1 MAKEQEARAVGGV
14 AAKEPGIQE
23 AAIKRLRK
31 AEKDR
36 LLAGKCPAGDISI
49 FIPSSS
55 RLPMPAS
62 ISLLVAYPQELIRAG
77 LRAMLSGSPVK
88 IVGEASDAP
97 STFTLAKKHKP
108 AVVLLDAAIPD
119 GDAFELVTRL
129 TKALP
134 ATKFIL
140 LSALDNPTYM
150 ARARAVRAAN
160 FLLMGFSQR
169 ELVMAIE
176 NAAAGK
182 PASGA
187 SPFAKIVASM
197 EPRDVRAARDSGL
210 TPRES
215 QVLCHVALG
224 LSNDEIAR
232 SLEISVETTKE
243 HVHNIFR
250 KLAVNDRTQ
259 AAVWAL
265 KSGVI

>member
-1 MAKEQEARAVGGV
+1 
-14 AAKEPGIQE
+14 
-23 AAIKRLRK
+23 
-31 AEKDR
+31 
-36 LLAGKCPAGDISI
+36 
-49 FIPSSS
+49 
-55 RLPMPAS
+55 MPAS

-108 AVVLLDAAIPD
+108 AVVILDVAIPG
-119 GDAFELVTRL
+119 GDSFDLVKNL

-140 LSALDNPTYM
+140 LSAFDNPTYM

-197 EPRDVRAARDSGL
+197 EPRDARAARDSGL